1 MNHRNK
7 LRTLGVLPFLAMT
20 ALPLSSHAEDAWPT
34 RTITL
39 VVSYPAGGAADMLAR
54 LIAPKL
60 AATLGQSVVIE
71 NKPGGAGQIGAAYV
85 ARSKPDGYTVLVDG
99 GGYAINPVLFPKLPY
114 DTAKAFTPI
123 GILGVFPLV
132 LVTSPDF
139 SARSVAEL
147 VSMSRAAPGSVS
159 YASPGTGSTQ
169 HLAAEQFLQQAKIKM
184 VHVPYKGG
192 SPAMADVMGGHVPV
206 YVANIGS
213 GLSSIQAGKLRPLAT
228 MAARRSPSLPEVPT
242 MAEAGIANADAYEWN
257 GMFLPSGVQPAI
269 AGKLTEALRQAL
281 DAPEVKQKIASV
293 GGESF
298 NGNRAEVAAFIQ
310 KQTQRMGKVVRDGN
324 IRPE

>member
-1 MNHRNK
+1 MNHRTK
-7 LRTLGVLPFLAMT
+7 LRTLGI
-20 ALPLSSHAEDAWPT
+20 LPLLALAAFPLASHAEDAWPN

-54 LIAPKL
+54 LVAPRL

-71 NKPGGAGQIGAAYV
+71 NKPGGAGQIGAAFV

-139 SARSVAEL
+139 AARSVADL

-192 SPAMADVMGGHVPV
+192 SPAMADVMGGHVPT

-228 MAARRSPSLPEVPT
+228 MAARRSPSLPDVPT
-242 MAEAGIANADAYEWN
+242 MAEAGVANAEAYEWN
-257 GMFLPSGVQPAI
+257 GMFLPSGVPPAI
-269 AGKLTEALRQAL
+269 ADKLTDALRQAL
-281 DAPEVKQKIASV
+281 GASEVKQKIASV

-298 NGNRAEVAAFIQ
+298 NGNRAEVSAFIQ
-310 KQTQRMGKVVRDGN
+310 KQTQRMGQVIRDGN

>member
-1 MNHRNK
+1 MLN
-7 LRTLGVLPFLAMT
+7 RTKRHALALLPTLVLA
-20 ALPLSSHAEDAWPT
+20 ALPLAAQAQDAWPS

-54 LIAPKL
+54 LVAPKL

-71 NKPGGAGQIGAAYV
+71 NKPGGAGQIGAAFV

-114 DTAKAFTPI
+114 DTAKAFTPV

-132 LVTSPDF
+132 LVTTPDF
-139 SARSVAEL
+139 QAKSVAEL
-147 VSMSRAAPGSVS
+147 VALSKAQPGSVS

-169 HLAAEQFLQQAKIKM
+169 HLATEQFLQQTKIKM

-228 MAARRSPSLPEVPT
+228 MAAKRSPSLPEVPT
-242 MAEAGIANADAYEWN
+242 MAEAGVPNAEAYEWN
-257 GMFLPSGVQPAI
+257 GMFLPSGVSPAI
-269 AGKLTEALRQAL
+269 ASKLTAALHQAL
-281 DAPEVKQKIASV
+281 DLPDVKAKIASV

-298 NGNRAEVAAFIQ
+298 NGDRTQVAAFIQ
-310 KQTQRMGKVVRDGN
+310 QQTQRMGKVVREGN

>member
-1 MNHRNK
+1 MFHRTK
-7 LRTLGVLPFLAMT
+7 IQTLALVAFS
-20 ALPLSSHAEDAWPT
+20 ALPLTGFADDAWPA

-54 LIAPKL
+54 LVAPKM

-114 DTAKAFTPI
+114 DPAKAFTPI

-132 LVTSPDF
+132 LVTSPNF
-139 SARSVAEL
+139 AAKSVAEL
-147 VSMSRAAPGSVS
+147 VSGSKAAPGSVS

-169 HLAAEQFLQQAKIKM
+169 HLATEQFLQQAKIRM

-228 MAARRSPSLPEVPT
+228 MAAKRSPSLPDVPT
-242 MAEAGIANADAYEWN
+242 LAEAGVPNAEAYEWN
-257 GMFLPSGVQPAI
+257 GMFVPSGVTPAI
-269 AGKLTEALRQAL
+269 TNRLADALKQAL
-281 DAPEVKQKIASV
+281 DAPEVKAKIASV

-298 NGNRAEVAAFIQ
+298 PGGRAEVAGFIRQ
-310 KQTQRMGKVVRDGN
+310 QTERMGKVVRAGN